1 MSYLLMG
8 LGISGIGIGFSEIRR
23 EAFAELEAEL
33 ESDAD
38 MYHVTGRISGVVGL
52 LMFGG
57 GGWL

>member
-8 LGISGIGIGFSEIRR
+8 LGISGIGIDLSEICR

-38 MYHVTGRISGVVGL
+38 MCHATGRISGVVGL

-57 GGWL
+57 G